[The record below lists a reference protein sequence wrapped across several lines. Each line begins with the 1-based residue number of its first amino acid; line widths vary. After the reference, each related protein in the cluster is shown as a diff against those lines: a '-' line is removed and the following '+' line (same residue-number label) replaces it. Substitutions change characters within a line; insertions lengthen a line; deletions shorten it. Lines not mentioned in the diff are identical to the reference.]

1 MLLLS
6 ERSQSDKAT
15 VCVPIGPSG
24 KRKNV
29 ERGKKKKNQW
39 LPRVRGQGEINRT
52 QRALRQGNYSL
63 EHVMVDTCHNTFVKI
78 HKIHN
83 IKRER

>member
-29 ERGKKKKNQW
+29 ERGKKKKKIN
-39 LPRVRGQGEINRT
+39 GYQG
-52 QRALRQGNYSL
+52 L
-63 EHVMVDTCHNTFVKI
+63 EG
-78 HKIHN
+78 
-83 IKRER
+83 REK